1 MRNVNWMKYTTI
13 YYADLLNKTKGN
25 CTEFT
30 ISQHPWILKK
40 LYLYYKMQVLAKVAS
55 TTPSLSLEVTILLA
69 K

>member
-1 MRNVNWMKYTTI
+1 MKDTII

-30 ISQHPWILKK
+30 ISKHPWILKK
-40 LYLYYKMQVLAKVAS
+40 LYLNYKMHVPAKVAS
-55 TTPSLSLEVTILLA
+55 TTPSLPLEMTILLA